1 VKVWKGLFKKEWM
14 LLRWGI
20 ITLAL
25 LNVVVVL
32 VGPILIS
39 RVFHVPLDF
48 FTDTLGIAG
57 IWLVFNVLTGVGV
70 LATSLGHE
78 MKRPD
83 AWLHSP
89 VSMLQLVGAKAVFA
103 SAVTAFL
110 LALNAVLLIITFLL
124 SNAVGTI
131 SIVDGFL
138 SLISVLIAIFLNSI
152 LFMAI
157 GFMIW
162 SIYQV
167 IHSRVSNLSGF
178 VTMILIFLGT
188 TTGLYLSD
196 KLGTGRMIAN
206 ILDYINEFGPIKLT
220 DTTFYN
226 EETSYFF
233 TGIVPEG
240 VIVSI
245 GILLVGSLFTAFLF
259 VAGSMLFEKKVRL

>member
-1 VKVWKGLFKKEWM
+1 MKIWKGLLKKEWLIM
-14 LLRWGI
+14 RWGI

-25 LNVVVVL
+25 VNVVVVL

-39 RVFHVPLDF
+39 RFFNVPLDF

-110 LALNAVLLIITFLL
+110 LVLNGILLVITFLS

-131 SIVDGFL
+131 SVTDGLL
-138 SLISVLIAIFLNSI
+138 SLLSVLIAIFLNSI

-167 IHSRVSNLSGF
+167 IHSRVGSLSGF
-178 VTMILIFLGT
+178 VTMILLTLGIA
-188 TTGLYLSD
+188 TGLYLSD
-196 KLGTGRMIAN
+196 KLGAGRMIAN
-206 ILDYINEFGPIKLT
+206 ILESIKEFGPIKLT
-220 DTTFYN
+220 DVTFYN
-226 EETSYFF
+226 EETSYLF
-233 TGIVPEG
+233 TGIVPKG

-245 GILLVGSLFTAFLF
+245 GILLAGGLFTAFLF